1 MGIGRVIKSCRQWI
15 MLNHQLNPIS
25 NSRVSLIDEIE
36 PKYSNYLCFTVSV
49 RTNRL
54 MPRYDRWSPQ
64 QEDKMQLVKNLR
76 KDGLGY
82 RKIAKHLNQ
91 IGLTTARNTT
101 WTNTKVFSFLKRY
114 KERQERLAFIEKEYE
129 PIWGKMVVAW
139 EKNV

>member
-1 MGIGRVIKSCRQWI
+1 MEKKDRCRRKSDSKT
-15 MLNHQLNPIS
+15 IS
-25 NSRVSLIDEIE
+25 HSRVSLIDEIE

-64 QEDKMQLVKNLR
+64 QEYTMQLVKNLR

-129 PIWGKMVVAW
+129 PIWGKMVVRW

>member
-1 MGIGRVIKSCRQWI
+1 MFRYVPRNSIRY
-15 MLNHQLNPIS
+15 
-25 NSRVSLIDEIE
+25 SRVSLIDEIE

-54 MPRYDRWSPQ
+54 MPRYDSWSPQ
-64 QEDKMQLVKNLR
+64 QEDTMQLVKNLR

-101 WTNTKVFSFLKRY
+101 WTNTKVFSFLKRN
-114 KERQERLAFIEKEYE
+114 KERQDRLAFIDKEYE
-129 PIWGKMVVAW
+129 PVWGKMEVRW
-139 EKNV
+139 ERNK